1 MEGNMFNE
9 RDYEKSN
16 INFPTQIKDET
27 YLEDTSKTIW
37 HELKKRYF
45 YEKNISLP
53 VFSIGKAEGI
63 YASYQQGPSLGNGT
77 ITFDNSLVILY
88 KSIKHERTGFEGFI
102 RLLKD
107 ILIRQMV
114 HQCERIE
121 NYKDNISSTK
131 NIGPHKTKYDV
142 RYFKRICR
150 SLTGPLGLTTTCHHL
165 DLNEKSL
172 HCWPYCWRSQDY
184 YYGIIDPREF
194 MKEFTI
200 CFPSHLNYYV
210 VTLLREVRAK
220 IETERIIK

>member
-9 RDYEKSN
+9 RDYEKGN
-16 INFPTQIKDET
+16 INFPTKIEDET
-27 YLEDTSKTIW
+27 YLEETSKTIW
-37 HELKKRYF
+37 HELKRSYF
-45 YEKNISLP
+45 HEKNIFLP
-53 VFSIGKAEGI
+53 TFSIGKVEGI
-63 YASYQQGPSLGNGT
+63 YASYQQGPHLGNGI

-114 HQCERIE
+114 HQCEQIE
-121 NYKDNISSTK
+121 RVKDNISSTK
-131 NIGPHKTKYDV
+131 NIGPYKYDV
-142 RYFKRICR
+142 RHFKRICR

-200 CFPSHLNYYV
+200 RFPSHLNYYV
-210 VTLLREVRAK
+210 LTLLREVRAK
-220 IETERIIK
+220 IEMERIIK